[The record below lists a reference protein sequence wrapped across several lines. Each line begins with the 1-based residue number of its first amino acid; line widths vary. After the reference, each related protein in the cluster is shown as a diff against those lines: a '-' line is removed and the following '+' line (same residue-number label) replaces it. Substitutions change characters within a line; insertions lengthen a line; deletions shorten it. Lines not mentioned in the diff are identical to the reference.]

1 MTRVTDEI
9 LLDNLK
15 KGDIN
20 SLGLLYARY
29 KTLLFNYFLR
39 TTGNYHL
46 SNDLLMETFERV
58 YKYRHSYKI
67 SKKVRPWLYQIAA
80 NLCKDYFRKTTSV
93 AITNEMNL
101 EAVKSTVE
109 DVNDKTYKNQQ
120 LLSALNKL
128 KPPERNI
135 ITMYY
140 LLEMS
145 YKDIAANENITV
157 NNARIKVCRALKKL
171 KDIAKEFEL

>member
-1 MTRVTDEI
+1 MTTVTDEI
-9 LLDNLK
+9 LLENLK

-20 SLGLLYARY
+20 SLGLLYERY
-29 KTLLFNYFLR
+29 KTVLLNYFLR
-39 TTGNYHL
+39 TIGDYDI

-58 YKYRHSYKI
+58 YKYRHSHKT

-80 NLCKDYFRKTTSV
+80 NLTKDHFRKSKPL
-93 AITNEMNL
+93 AITDEMNL
-101 EAVKSTVE
+101 ETVKSTVE

-120 LLSALNKL
+120 LLNALNKL
-128 KPPERNI
+128 KPQERNI
-135 ITMYY
+135 LSMYY

-171 KDIAKEFEL
+171 KDIAKEYQ